1 MFKFENPRCP
11 THMKDWPALSLEK
24 VYGPALCGAIC
35 VLPMHSI
42 LTELSEGMHKER
54 TLNSFGPHWRFI
66 KAKT

>member
-1 MFKFENPRCP
+1 
-11 THMKDWPALSLEK
+11 MKDWPALSLEK

-35 VLPMHSI
+35 VLPKHSI

-54 TLNSFGPHWRFI
+54 TLNRFRPHWRFI